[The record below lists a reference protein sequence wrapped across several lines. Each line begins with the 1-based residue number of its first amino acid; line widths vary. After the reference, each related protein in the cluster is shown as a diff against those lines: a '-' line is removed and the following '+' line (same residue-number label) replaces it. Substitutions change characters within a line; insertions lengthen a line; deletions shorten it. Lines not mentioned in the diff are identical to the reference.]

1 MTNQQWHIVGVVNNF
16 LDPHWVQISLLTQG
30 AINII
35 MASVEA
41 DMLLLHQNI
50 LLGTHGHLILN
61 ASKLIN
67 PTICGRL
74 DFFAD
79 EDETSEIILINPPYE
94 PLYVR
99 TADGEASIPRRVF
112 YDICKAYMPYRSE
125 VVATFVRLSITFTII
140 IVLFLLIIK
149 FQVFDEFS
157 QVWESIN
164 QSINQSINLFRHVK
178 VTDLSI

>member
-1 MTNQQWHIVGVVNNF
+1 M
-16 LDPHWVQISLLTQG
+16 S
-30 AINII
+30 IN
-35 MASVEA
+35 
-41 DMLLLHQNI
+41 L
-50 LLGTHGHLILN
+50 
-61 ASKLIN
+61 
-67 PTICGRL
+67 TICGRL
-74 DFFAD
+74 DVFLD

-157 QVWESIN
+157 QVQTFE
-164 QSINQSINLFRHVK
+164 
-178 VTDLSI
+178 